1 MAEEAFANIR
11 TVKAFAT
18 EEIECAS
25 FAKMNDAVYETGKK
39 AAIYYGL
46 FNFSTELIIF
56 GSIDA
61 LVFFASYLI
70 QNDNTFS
77 IGKFT

>member
-1 MAEEAFANIR
+1 MR

-18 EEIECAS
+18 EEVECVT
-25 FAKMNDAVYETGKK
+25 FGKKNDAVFETGKR
-39 AAIYYGL
+39 AAFYYGL
-46 FNFSTELIIF
+46 FNFSTEFIIF

-70 QNDNTFS
+70 
-77 IGKFT
+77 